1 MNYDELEKSIKK
13 SEDLSLKLYKCPNG
27 FVTIGWGRNI
37 QLNGISKSEADLL
50 LRNDILNI
58 KLELEDKLPIF
69 KKLDDIRQN
78 VLLEMAYNM
87 GVPKLLNFKNTFKF
101 LKTAVSLLENNKVVG
116 GSSFLDDVNKNFE
129 YASEEMLNSKWH
141 RDFIKYD
148 LQDGK
153 RGNSGLLRSEYLSKV
168 MKEGKY

>member
-13 SEDLSLKLYKCPNG
+13 SEDLSLKPYKCPNG
-27 FVTIGWGRNI
+27 FLTIGWGRNI

-50 LRNDILNI
+50 LRNDIFNI

-78 VLLEMAYNM
+78 VLLEMAFNM
-87 GVPKLLNFKNTFKF
+87 GVPKLLGFKNTFRAIR
-101 LKTAVSLLENNKVVG
+101 LALEKKESGNLDGFNYWITE
-116 GSSFLDDVNKNFE
+116 SSK
-129 YASEEMLNSKWH
+129 EMLNSKWH
-141 RDFIKYD
+141 KDFINYD
-148 LQDGK
+148 MQDNK

-168 MKEGKY
+168 MREGKY

>member
-1 MNYDELEKSIKK
+1 MNLPKLKENIKK
-13 SEDLSLKLYKCPNG
+13 YEGLRLKSYKCPAG
-27 FVTIGWGRNI
+27 KLTIGYGRN
-37 QLNGISKSEADLL
+37 LDDKGITKYEAELFLDNDLL
-50 LRNDILNI
+50 DI

-78 VLLEMAYNM
+78 VLIEMAFNM
-87 GVPKLLNFKNTFKF
+87 GVPNLLEFKNTIAF
-101 LKTAVSLLENNKVVG
+101 LKKK
-116 GSSFLDDVNKNFE
+116 DFE
-129 YASEEMLNSKWH
+129 SASKEMLNSKWH

-168 MKEGKY
+168 MREGKY

>member
-1 MNYDELEKSIKK
+1 MNYELLEKSIKK
-13 SEDLSLKLYKCPNG
+13 SENLSLKPYLCPKG
-27 FVTIGWGRNI
+27 HITIGWGRNLK
-37 QLNGISKSEADLL
+37 LNGISKSEADLM

-87 GVPKLLNFKNTFKF
+87 GVPNLLEFKNTIKY
-101 LKTAVSLLENNKVVG
+101 LKNN
-116 GSSFLDDVNKNFE
+116 DFE
-129 YASEEMLNSKWH
+129 GASYEMLNSKWH
-141 RDFIKYD
+141 KDFINYD

-168 MKEGKY
+168 MREGKY

>member
-1 MNYDELEKSIKK
+1 MNYELLEKSIKK
-13 SEDLSLKLYKCPNG
+13 SENISLKPYLCPKG
-27 FVTIGWGRNI
+27 HLTIGWGRNI

-78 VLLEMAYNM
+78 VLIEMAYNM
-87 GVPKLLNFKNTFKF
+87 GVPKLLGFKNTIDYLEVAVFSLNNGDFGVAKSHF
-101 LKTAVSLLENNKVVG
+101 L
-116 GSSFLDDVNKNFE
+116 F
-129 YASEEMLNSKWH
+129 ASEEMLNSKWH
-141 RDFIKYD
+141 KDFINYD
-148 LQDGK
+148 MQDGK

-168 MKEGKY
+168 MREGKY